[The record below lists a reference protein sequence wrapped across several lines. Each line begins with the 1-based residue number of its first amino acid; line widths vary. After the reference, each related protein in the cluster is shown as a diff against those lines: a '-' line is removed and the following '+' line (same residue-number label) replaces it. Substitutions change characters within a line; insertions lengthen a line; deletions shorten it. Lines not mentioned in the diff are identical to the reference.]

1 MNMNIYEG
9 VNVSEIICSYEKD
22 VIIAQNFCKTVLVLH
37 IRAVGMSENLEGGG
51 GGVIWWT

>member
-22 VIIAQNFCKTVLVLH
+22 VIIAQKFCKTVLVLH
-37 IRAVGMSENLEGGG
+37 IRAVGRSENLEGEE
-51 GGVIWWT
+51 

>member
-9 VNVSEIICSYEKD
+9 VNVSEIICSYGKD

-37 IRAVGMSENLEGGG
+37 ANLH
-51 GGVIWWT
+51 TCFLPC